1 MSQQTYLSVTEQS
14 RHHNETNDCAV
25 KAVAIAC
32 NVAYSTAHAALK
44 KHGRRDR
51 KGTFHYTTFEAI
63 KELGFKADRVT
74 LNNKRTMRTVG
85 FDCPRGRCLV
95 FVHKHVAAMVDGKVQ
110 DWSAGR
116 CHRVKSVYVITD
128 PNAPVVV
135 VEPTPVPAPGYE
147 PLPKRAPRKFTG
159 VDKFGSKI
167 GSQSAQINEA
177 LGDYEWWT
185 VTEIATKT
193 GLSVSR
199 VRNHMRWL
207 TDRGWVHIKDN
218 NKLYQLVCK
227 YTTKEV

>member
-1 MSQQTYLSVTEQS
+1 MSQQTYSSVTEQS

-44 KHGRRDR
+44 KHGRKDR
-51 KGTFHYTTFEAI
+51 HGTFHYTTFTAI
-63 KELGFKADRVT
+63 KDLGFVATKIVT
-74 LNNKRTMRTVG
+74 RNSYTMRTVNKL
-85 FDCPRGRCLV
+85 CPTGRCLV
-95 FVHKHVAAMVDGKVQ
+95 FVHRHVAAMVDGKVQ
-110 DWSAGR
+110 DWTAGR
-116 CHRVKSVYVITD
+116 CHRVESVYVISD

-135 VEPTPVPAPGYE
+135 VKPTPVPAPGAE

-167 GSQSAQINEA
+167 GSQSAIINA
-177 LGDYEWWT
+177 LLGDYEWWT
-185 VTEIATKT
+185 VEAIAATV

-207 TDRGWVHIKDN
+207 MDRGYVSRSYSGTS
-218 NKLYQLVCK
+218 YQLNLK
-227 YTTKEV
+227 YSN